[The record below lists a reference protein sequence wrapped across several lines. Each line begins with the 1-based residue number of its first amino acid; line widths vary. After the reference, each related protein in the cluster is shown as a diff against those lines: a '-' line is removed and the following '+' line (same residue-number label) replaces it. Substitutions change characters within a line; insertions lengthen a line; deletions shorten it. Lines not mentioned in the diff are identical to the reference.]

1 MIGGVFGPH
10 LKPMYRE
17 FPSYRDLS
25 SFILVID
32 PAVFGTADGYRERT
46 RRIYHFS
53 TRHRATW

>member
-1 MIGGVFGPH
+1 MIGAVFGPH

-17 FPSYRDLS
+17 LPSYRDLS

-46 RRIYHFS
+46 QRIYHFS
-53 TRHRATW
+53 TMHRATW